1 LVLPVVARVSISADG
16 CPLDHTR
23 ITVSRGATM
32 SQSAVSQADAESKKS
47 QAAIVQTK
55 TWRYFLRSSPEDAAN
70 FANVDPAQGAG
81 EASFS
86 VRDDG
91 QTDTF
96 LYF

>member
-1 LVLPVVARVSISADG
+1 
-16 CPLDHTR
+16 
-23 ITVSRGATM
+23 M
-32 SQSAVSQADAESKKS
+32 SQSDAETKKS

-55 TWRYFLRSSPEDAAN
+55 TWRYFLRPSPEDAAEL
-70 FANVDPAQGAG
+70 ANLDPAQGAG